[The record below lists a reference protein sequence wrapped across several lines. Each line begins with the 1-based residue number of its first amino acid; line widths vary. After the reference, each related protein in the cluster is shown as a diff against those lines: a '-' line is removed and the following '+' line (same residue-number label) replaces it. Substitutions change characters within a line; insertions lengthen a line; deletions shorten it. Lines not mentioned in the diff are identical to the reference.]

1 MGRYLQHKSIAIGPW
16 IQCFEFASQAR
27 STSVVLLL
35 PSSSILIQLMY
46 IVTVDS
52 AYVKLRSL
60 SLLKIALIGFV
71 VNIN

>member
-1 MGRYLQHKSIAIGPW
+1 
-16 IQCFEFASQAR
+16 
-27 STSVVLLL
+27 
-35 PSSSILIQLMY
+35 MY